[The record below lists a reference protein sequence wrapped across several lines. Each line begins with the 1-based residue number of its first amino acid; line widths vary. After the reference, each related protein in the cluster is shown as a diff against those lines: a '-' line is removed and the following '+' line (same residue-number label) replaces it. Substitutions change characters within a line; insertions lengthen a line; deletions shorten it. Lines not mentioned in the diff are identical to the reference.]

1 MSLELSVCWVDCLVR
16 YVRLFPDANIIVEP
30 TLNIIANLIIL
41 VIKFEWGEDDMV
53 SNKINEYK
61 DAAIITII
69 TVKNRIN
76 DFFWIHRKPF

>member
-16 YVRLFPDANIIVEP
+16 YVRLFPNANIIVEP
-30 TLNIIANLIIL
+30 TLNMIANLIIL
-41 VIKFEWGEDDMV
+41 VIKFEWGEDDVV

-76 DFFWIHRKPF
+76 NLIFLNT